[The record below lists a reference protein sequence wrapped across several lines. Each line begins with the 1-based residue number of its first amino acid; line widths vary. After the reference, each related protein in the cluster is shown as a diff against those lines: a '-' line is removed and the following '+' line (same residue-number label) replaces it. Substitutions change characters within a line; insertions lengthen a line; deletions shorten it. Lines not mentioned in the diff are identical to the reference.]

1 MKAPGQQLDRTR
13 RTMIALVAAIIAI
26 TLGVVVFA
34 DELVREGRY
43 VLLDD
48 TDQTISVHNELHV
61 AIREGQ
67 D

>member
-43 VLLDD
+43 V
-48 TDQTISVHNELHV
+48 
-61 AIREGQ
+61 
-67 D
+67 